1 LRRLNQ
7 MSKILGD
14 FNNKIVITGG
24 PGFGKSSI
32 ILELEKRGFR
42 SQHEISR
49 NIIKEQLESGGDV
62 LPWKN
67 LSTFSRLVFEK
78 RITQHQEAGEEKLVF
93 FDRGIPDVVAYMMKD
108 ELELPEKYVHAL
120 TEYNYNNLVF
130 ITPPWEDIFVNDA
143 ERKEDFLNACEIHKV
158 IIDTYLRLG
167 YELVEIPKDSIEKR
181 VNFILDKLPKP

>member
-1 LRRLNQ
+1 
-7 MSKILGD
+7 MSKVIGD

-32 ILELEKRGFR
+32 IFELEKRGYH

-49 NIIKEQLESGGDV
+49 NIIKEQLESGGDI

-78 RITQHQEAGEEKLVF
+78 RIIQHQEAGEEKFVF

-108 ELELPEKYVHAL
+108 ELELPERYIHAL
-120 TEYNYNNLVF
+120 TDYNYNNLVF
-130 ITPPWEDIFVNDA
+130 ITPPWIDIFVNDA
-143 ERKEDFLNACEIHKV
+143 ERKEDFFSACEIHKV
-158 IIDTYLRLG
+158 ILDTYLRLG

-181 VNFILDKLPKP
+181 VDYILDKLPRPWIN

>member
-1 LRRLNQ
+1 
-7 MSKILGD
+7 MSKIIND

-32 ILELEKRGFR
+32 IFELENRGYN

-49 NIIKEQLESGGDV
+49 NIIKEQLESGGDI

-78 RITQHQEAGEEKLVF
+78 RIIQHQEASDEKFVF

-108 ELELPEKYVHAL
+108 ELELPEKYIHAL
-120 TEYNYNNLVF
+120 TDYNYNNLVF
-130 ITPPWEDIFVNDA
+130 ITPPWKDIFVNDA
-143 ERKEDFLNACEIHKV
+143 ERKEDYFNACEIHNV

-167 YELVEIPKDSIEKR
+167 YELVEIPKDSIEMR
-181 VNFILDKLPKP
+181 VNFILDKLLKP